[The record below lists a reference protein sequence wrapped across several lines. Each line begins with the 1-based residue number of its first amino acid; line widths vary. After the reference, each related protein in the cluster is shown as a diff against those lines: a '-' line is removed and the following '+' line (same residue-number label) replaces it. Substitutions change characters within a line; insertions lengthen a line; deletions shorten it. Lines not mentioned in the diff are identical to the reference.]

1 MNNIYLLP
9 DYHYF
14 SINLKHLPVTKRRKL
29 KLVKYKN
36 YTLINSYIK
45 EKGVA
50 RATPF
55 L

>member
-1 MNNIYLLP
+1 MPIPTKYLLP
-9 DYHYF
+9 
-14 SINLKHLPVTKRRKL
+14 L